1 MPQQPR
7 YPFTAQATRQG
18 KVVQLMLSGYIWPDN
33 SNASGA
39 IAAELAA
46 LQPGDELEVLIRNLY
61 GGDTD
66 EGLTIYHDLAALKPR
81 VKVDG
86 VVASMGFVI
95 MLAGSEVEVS
105 SHSKAMMHRATGVA
119 VGDYEDMRQ
128 RADQNEALQ
137 KELATLIGT
146 KAGMTPD
153 DVLAKLMPRGK
164 DVWLTPKA
172 LVEMGLA
179 TRVTQGSLLRG
190 TVAVKELRK
199 EHDPERILERF
210 AACLEEEVATKEND
224 ANQSDTMNK
233 EIMKALGLAEGC
245 TQEQYDSAVAES
257 LRKGQDAVAK
267 LDQIQKDQA
276 AAQERELN
284 ELLEGAVKA
293 NSMTAA
299 TRDVLKEQAKNGN
312 VAVVLASAR
321 AMVGELKPHQS
332 AAQQLRGAA
341 QQSAGG
347 AAGEDRSGW
356 DYKTWAQKDP
366 KGLAKMPEADRAAL
380 KKAYVDQRKAGH

>member
-1 MPQQPR
+1 MPEQRR

-33 SNASGA
+33 SNASAA
-39 IAAELAA
+39 IAAELAS

-128 RADQNEALQ
+128 RADQNEELQ
-137 KELATLIGT
+137 KELATLIGN
-146 KAGMTPD
+146 KASMTPE

-190 TVAVKELRK
+190 TVAVKDLRK

-210 AACLEEEVATKEND
+210 AACLEEEEVVTEKSN
-224 ANQSDTMNK
+224 ANQSDMMNK

-257 LRKGQDAVAK
+257 LRKGSEAVAK

-276 AAQERELN
+276 AAQERELK
-284 ELLEGAVKA
+284 ELLEGAVKNNA
-293 NSMTAA
+293 MTAV
-299 TRDVLKEQAKNGN
+299 TRDALLEQAKGGN
-312 VAVVLASAR
+312 VAVVLNTAR
-321 AMVGELKPHQS
+321 AMVGEMKPHES
-332 AAQQLRGAA
+332 ATQQLRGAA
-341 QQSAGG
+341 QHASAN
-347 AAGEDRSGW
+347 GEDRSTW
-356 DYKTWAQKDP
+356 DYKMWAQKDP
-366 KGLAKMPEADRAAL
+366 RGLAKMPEADRAAL
-380 KKAYVDQRKAGH
+380 KKAYVDEKRNNA